1 MKYVL
6 TTEIVETLE
15 KLDDELS
22 DAMMEITNI
31 VNSDL
36 VDDDDIDDLN
46 WTMERVIEAWEDF
59 KKVKKEEVED
69 GE

>member
-6 TTEIVETLE
+6 TTEIVEALE

-31 VNSDL
+31 VNSDW

-59 KKVKKEEVED
+59 KRVKKEEVKE
-69 GE
+69 